1 MPFVCGRLSANIVY
15 TDCGTQGENMDEIV
29 KKIISLLKEQHK
41 TQKNLT
47 DYLGITQ
54 NAFTDWKSG
63 RIKSY
68 TKHLEKIAEFFGVSV
83 DYLIGS
89 EHSVASNINTS
100 DIGALSSR
108 EVQLISS
115 YRTHPELQHAVEI
128 LLGIDTSEK
137 PADDDDTI
145 VLYTAAHSDDN
156 RPEMKLRMPKERW
169 EKLKNA
175 PETDET
181 LL

>member
-1 MPFVCGRLSANIVY
+1 
-15 TDCGTQGENMDEIV
+15 MDATV
-29 KKIISLLKEQHK
+29 KKIIALLKEQNK

-68 TKHLEKIAEFFGVSV
+68 TKHLEKIAEFFDVSV
-83 DYLIGS
+83 DYLIGN
-89 EHSVASNINTS
+89 ESNAVQATNGYGVS
-100 DIGALSSR
+100 FLSAK
-108 EVQLISS
+108 EEQIITS
-115 YRTHPELQHAVEI
+115 YRNHPELQNAVEI
-128 LLGIDTSEK
+128 LLGIKETEDLGTV
-137 PADDDDTI
+137 A
-145 VLYTAAHSDDN
+145 LYTAAHSDDN
-156 RPEMKLRMPKERW
+156 RPEMKIRMPKERW